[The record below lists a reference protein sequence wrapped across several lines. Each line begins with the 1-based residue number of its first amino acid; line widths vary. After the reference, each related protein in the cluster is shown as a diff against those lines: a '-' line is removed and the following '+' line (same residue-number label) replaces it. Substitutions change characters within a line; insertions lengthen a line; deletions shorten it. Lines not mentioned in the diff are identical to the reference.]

1 MIGVV
6 TGLRAEARCLRG
18 LDVAVACSGAR
29 PARARAEAARLIAE
43 GAAGL
48 VSFGLAGG
56 LSPALAS
63 GDLVLA
69 DAVVLPGGGR
79 IATDLAWRN
88 RISARVE
95 VAGRAPRQATVAG
108 SDRLLAT
115 VAAKRA
121 LFEATGALAVDMESH
136 AVAEAAH
143 RAGLPFVVLRAIAD
157 PADQALPRAAMT
169 ALGASG
175 EVRLLTVA
183 RALLERPGE
192 LPALLRLG
200 RQSRRVLATLH
211 QVVRGAGSSLEHP
224 FSRPRPAGNSG
235 S

>member
-6 TGLRAEARCLRG
+6 TGLRAEARCLGG
-18 LDVAVACSGAR
+18 LGVAVACSGAR
-29 PARARAEAARLIAE
+29 PARARAEAARLVAE

-48 VSFGLAGG
+48 VSFGLAGA

-69 DAVVLPGGGR
+69 DAVVLPNGER
-79 IATDLAWRN
+79 IATDPAWRSRLAA
-88 RISARVE
+88 RIEA
-95 VAGRAPRQATVAG
+95 RAPDQAAVAG

-115 VAAKRA
+115 VAAKQA
-121 LFEATGALAVDMESH
+121 LFAATGALAVDMESH

-157 PADQALPRAAMT
+157 PADQALPRAAT
-169 ALGASG
+169 VALGPDG
-175 EVRLLTVA
+175 EVRLLALA
-183 RALLERPGE
+183 RALLERPAE

-200 RQSRRVLATLH
+200 RQSSRALAALRRVVLLAGPEL
-211 QVVRGAGSSLEHP
+211 A
-224 FSRPRPAGNSG
+224 FS
-235 S
+235 

>member
-18 LDVAVACSGAR
+18 LGVAVACSGAR

-43 GAAGL
+43 GAVGL

-56 LSPALAS
+56 LSPTLAA

-69 DAVVLPGGGR
+69 DAVVLPGGGC
-79 IATDLAWRN
+79 IVTDLAWRS
-88 RISARVE
+88 RLSARIE
-95 VAGRAPRQATVAG
+95 VQGPHQAAVAG
-108 SDRLLAT
+108 SDRLLTT
-115 VAAKRA
+115 VAAKRT

-143 RAGLPFVVLRAIAD
+143 REGLPFVVLRAIAD
-157 PADQALPRAAMT
+157 VADQALPRAAT
-169 ALGASG
+169 VPLGPDG
-175 EVRLLTVA
+175 EVPLLAVA

-192 LPALLRLG
+192 LPPMLRIG
-200 RQSRRVLATLH
+200 RQSRRALAMLRRVILLAGPALTL
-211 QVVRGAGSSLEHP
+211 G
-224 FSRPRPAGNSG
+224 
-235 S
+235 

>member
-6 TGLRAEARCLRG
+6 TGVRAEARCLGG
-18 LDVAVACSGAR
+18 LGVAVACSGAR
-29 PARARAEAARLIAE
+29 PARARAEAARLIAG

-69 DAVVLPGGGR
+69 DAVVLPNGER
-79 IATDLAWRN
+79 IATDPAWRSRLLA
-88 RISARVE
+88 RIEAE
-95 VAGRAPRQATVAG
+95 APHQAAVAG

-121 LFEATGALAVDMESH
+121 LFATTGALAVDMESH

-143 RAGLPFVVLRAIAD
+143 AAGRPFLVLRAIAD
-157 PADQALPRAAMT
+157 PADQALPRAAT
-169 ALGASG
+169 VALGPDG
-175 EVRLLTVA
+175 EVRLLALA
-183 RALLERPGE
+183 RALLERPAE

-200 RQSRRVLATLH
+200 RQSRRALAALRRVVLL
-211 QVVRGAGSSLEHP
+211 AGPELG
-224 FSRPRPAGNSG
+224 FG
-235 S
+235 

>member
-6 TGLRAEARCLRG
+6 TGARAEARCLGG

-29 PARARAEAARLIAE
+29 PARARAAAARLIAG

-69 DAVVLPGGGR
+69 DAVVLPAGER
-79 IATDLAWRN
+79 ITTDPAWRSRLAA
-88 RISARVE
+88 RIEA
-95 VAGRAPRQATVAG
+95 AAPRQAAVVG
-108 SDRLLAT
+108 SERLLVT
-115 VAAKRA
+115 SAAKGA
-121 LFEATGALAVDMESH
+121 LFAATGAVAVDMESH
-136 AVAEAAH
+136 AVAEAAR

-157 PADQALPRAAMT
+157 PADQTLPRAAT
-169 ALGASG
+169 VALGPHG
-175 EVRLLTVA
+175 EVRLPAVA
-183 RALLERPGE
+183 RSLLERPGE

-200 RQSRRVLATLH
+200 RQSRRALAVLRR
-211 QVVRGAGSSLEHP
+211 VVLLAG
-224 FSRPRPAGNSG
+224 PALALD
-235 S
+235 

>member
-6 TGLRAEARCLRG
+6 TGARAEARCLGG

-56 LSPALAS
+56 LSPALTS

-69 DAVVLPGGGR
+69 DAVVLPAGER
-79 IATDLAWRN
+79 LTTDHAWRSRLAA
-88 RISARVE
+88 RIEA
-95 VAGRAPRQATVAG
+95 AAPRQAAVAG
-108 SDRLLAT
+108 SERLLVT
-115 VAAKRA
+115 NAAKGA
-121 LFEATGALAVDMESH
+121 LFVATNAVAVDMESH
-136 AVAEAAH
+136 AVAEAAR

-157 PADQALPRAAMT
+157 PADQTLPRAAT
-169 ALGASG
+169 VALGRHG
-175 EVRLLTVA
+175 EVRLPAVA
-183 RALLERPGE
+183 RSLLERPGE

-200 RQSRRVLATLH
+200 RQSRQALAALRRVVLLA
-211 QVVRGAGSSLEHP
+211 G
-224 FSRPRPAGNSG
+224 PALALD
-235 S
+235 